1 MSRRSLLKAGFCSGL
16 ARDRPTMPL
25 VNCTPRIKDVRAVRA
40 AAFLP
45 YVIGLTLLIV
55 AVPLAWLVDHD
66 AWNATA
72 FLAASLA
79 LLLTAALMKRGV
91 FLATLLLAA
100 GLVVILIAMFASIGP
115 EARQQDALSIVST
128 ILGMGVL
135 SWFALRALA
144 ASWRL
149 RRVAWRSRNAATIRS
164 TLAQLPR
171 DRRLSAALEPLVS
184 ALGMYFLGI
193 LAALFVAVATGI
205 GLLAGLA
212 FLPFAL
218 AGGWLMQRA
227 QRTLALRSAEV
238 RDRDPRPPLL
248 FVRSFVDDLLELTPK
263 VEYFSRLF
271 RKRLTLE
278 EFVVGR
284 LMTLGPVV
292 AIGKPGEALSP
303 LGAAREYVHGP
314 DWQERVRAL
323 LGESSWVVAI
333 LGGGEGLKWE
343 YEQILQRDLTGRF
356 ILVVPPATPEVFRER
371 WHIFQQVFPPA
382 SRADLARAAQ
392 FGGPLCATF
401 PDGQEPLLFCSKY
414 QNETA
419 YDVVF
424 AMLFAALA
432 P

>member
-1 MSRRSLLKAGFCSGL
+1 
-16 ARDRPTMPL
+16 MPL
-25 VNCTPRIKDVRAVRA
+25 VNCTPRINDVRAVRA

-45 YVIGLTLLIV
+45 FVTGLTLLIV

-66 AWNATA
+66 AREATA

-91 FLATLLLAA
+91 FLAVLVPAA
-100 GLVVILIAMFASIGP
+100 GLVVILITMFASIGQ
-115 EARQQDALSIVST
+115 EARRQDALSIVAT
-128 ILGMGVL
+128 ILGAGVL
-135 SWFALRALA
+135 SWLALRAVA

-149 RRVAWRSRNAATIRS
+149 RRVAWRSGNAATIRS

-171 DRRLSAALEPLVS
+171 DRRLSASLEPLLS
-184 ALGMYFLGI
+184 ALGVYVLGI
-193 LAALFVAVATGI
+193 LAAFLVAVPTGI

-218 AGGWLMQRA
+218 VGSRLMQRA
-227 QRTLALRSAEV
+227 RRTLVLRSAEV
-238 RDRDPRPPLL
+238 RDRDLRPPVL
-248 FVRSFVDDLLELTPK
+248 FVRSFVDDLLELKPK
-263 VEYFSRLF
+263 FEYFSRLF

-314 DWQERVRAL
+314 DWQDRVRSL

-371 WHIFQQVFPPA
+371 WDIFQQAFPPA
-382 SRADLARAAQ
+382 SRADLTRAAE

-414 QNETA
+414 QSETA
-419 YDVVF
+419 YDVVI
-424 AMLFAALA
+424 AMLFDTLPKASIEAKQGPRA
-432 P
+432 

>member
-1 MSRRSLLKAGFCSGL
+1 
-16 ARDRPTMPL
+16 MPL

-55 AVPLAWLVDHD
+55 AAPLAWLVDHD
-66 AWNATA
+66 AREATA
-72 FLAASLA
+72 FVAASLA

-91 FLATLLLAA
+91 FLAALVLAA
-100 GLVVILIAMFASIGP
+100 GLVVILITMFASIGT
-115 EARQQDALSIVST
+115 EARRQDALSIVST
-128 ILGMGVL
+128 IIGMCAL
-135 SWFALRALA
+135 SWFALRAVA

-149 RRVAWRSRNAATIRS
+149 RRVAWRSRNAATILS

-184 ALGMYFLGI
+184 ALGMYVLGI
-193 LAALFVAVATGI
+193 LAALFVAIATGI

-218 AGGWLMQRA
+218 VGSRLMQRA
-227 QRTLALRSAEV
+227 RQVLALRSAEV
-238 RDRDPRPPLL
+238 RDRDPRPPVL
-248 FVRSFVDDLLELTPK
+248 FVRSFVDDLLELAPK

-314 DWQERVRAL
+314 GWQDRVRDL

-371 WHIFQQVFPPA
+371 WDTFQQAFPPA
-382 SRADLARAAQ
+382 TRADLTRAAQ

-419 YDVVF
+419 YDVVL
-424 AMLFAALA
+424 AMLFATL
-432 P
+432 PP